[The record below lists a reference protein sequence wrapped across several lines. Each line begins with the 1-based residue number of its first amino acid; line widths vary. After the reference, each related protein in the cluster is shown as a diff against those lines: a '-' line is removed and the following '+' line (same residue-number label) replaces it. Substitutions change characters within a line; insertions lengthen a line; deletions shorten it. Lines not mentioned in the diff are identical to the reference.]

1 MHVSKQLCCAGP
13 QERDGYGV
21 TEKERIYCELLVLRC
36 RQGQRAAL
44 EELVRTWERPLFYY
58 IRRLVDDEDE
68 ARQVRQ
74 QSWVSVLQGLSGLRE
89 PRKLPAWLYSIARKT
104 ALTHLRS
111 RYGEHAMSRGVD
123 ATATVDAADAQLEF
137 DDAEQ
142 IHSGLGRLSLIH
154 REVLTLFFLQDL
166 SIEEIAGVLEVPVG
180 TVKSRL
186 HNGKRA
192 LKAVLE
198 RERSRHE

>member
-1 MHVSKQLCCAGP
+1 
-13 QERDGYGV
+13 V
-21 TEKERIYCELLVLRC
+21 TEKEGIYCELLVLRC

-58 IRRLVDDEDE
+58 IRRLIDDEDE
-68 ARQVRQ
+68 ARQILQ
-74 QSWVSVLQGLSGLRE
+74 QSWVSVLQGLGWLRE

-104 ALTHLRS
+104 ALTHLRNK
-111 RYGEHAMSRGVD
+111 YGEQTASRGCE
-123 ATATVDAADAQLEF
+123 TGATVDVADTQLDF
-137 DDAEQ
+137 DNAEQ
-142 IHSGLGRLSLIH
+142 IHYGLGRLSILH

-166 SIEEIAGVLEVPVG
+166 SIEEIAGVLEIPIG

-186 HNGKRA
+186 HHAKRA

-198 RERSRHE
+198 QEGSSHE

>member
-1 MHVSKQLCCAGP
+1 M
-13 QERDGYGV
+13 
-21 TEKERIYCELLVLRC
+21 TEKEGIYCELLVLRC

-68 ARQVRQ
+68 ARQVLQ
-74 QSWVSVLQGLSGLRE
+74 QNWVSVLQGLSKLRE

-111 RYGEHAMSRGVD
+111 RYGDQAASRESNV
-123 ATATVDAADAQLEF
+123 TAPGDVADGQLEF

-142 IHSGLGRLSLIH
+142 IHYGLARLSLVH

-166 SIEEIAGVLEVPVG
+166 SIDEIAGVLEVPVG

>member
-1 MHVSKQLCCAGP
+1 M
-13 QERDGYGV
+13 
-21 TEKERIYCELLVLRC
+21 TEKEGIYYELLVLRW

-58 IRRLVDDEDE
+58 IRRLIDDEDE
-68 ARQVRQ
+68 ARQILQ
-74 QSWVSVLQGLSGLRE
+74 QSWVGVLQGLGKLRE
-89 PRKLPAWLYSIARKT
+89 PRKLPAWLYSIARRT

-111 RYGEHAMSRGVD
+111 RYGEQATARESD
-123 ATATVDAADAQLEF
+123 ATAPGDVADGQLEF

-142 IHSGLGRLSLIH
+142 IHYGLARLSLVH

-166 SIEEIAGVLEVPVG
+166 SIDEIAGVLEVPVG

>member
-1 MHVSKQLCCAGP
+1 
-13 QERDGYGV
+13 V
-21 TEKERIYCELLVLRC
+21 TEKEGIYCELLVLRC

-44 EELVRTWERPLFYY
+44 EELVRTWERPLFYFV
-58 IRRLVDDEDE
+58 RRLIDDEDE
-68 ARQVRQ
+68 ARQVLQ
-74 QSWVSVLQGLSGLRE
+74 QSWVSVLQGLGSLRQ

-104 ALTHLRS
+104 ALTHLRD
-111 RYGEHAMSRGVD
+111 RYGEQAASRESEAAAPAD
-123 ATATVDAADAQLEF
+123 APDAQLEF

-142 IHSGLGRLSLIH
+142 IHYGLARLSLLH

-166 SIEEIAGVLEVPVG
+166 SIDEIAGVLEVPVG

-198 RERSRHE
+198 REASRHE